1 MADLRSVQR
10 RVLFVEGPD
19 DEHVIWHL
27 RTRTGLESRFSIE
40 QKQND
45 EALVESISREIVVP
59 DRIAVGFV
67 IDADDDPDAR
77 WRAVSYRLQRR
88 SVSVPRAPD
97 PAGTVIEG
105 RPRVG
110 VWLMPD
116 NTTTGELEDFVAKMV
131 PEGDPVWPLAKN
143 YIEAVPKPYLRTKP
157 SKAEI
162 HAWLATR
169 ERPFRMGEAIGAQ
182 ALNTDGQLCRS
193 FAAWLTRLFG

>member
-1 MADLRSVQR
+1 MADSQSVQH

-19 DEHVIWHL
+19 DEHVVRNL
-27 RTRTGLESRFSIE
+27 RTRAGLESSFSIG

-45 EALVESISREIVVP
+45 AALIESISREVVVP
-59 DRIAVGFV
+59 DRIAIGFI
-67 IDADDDPDAR
+67 IDADDNPDSR
-77 WRAVSYRLQRR
+77 WQAVFDRLRR
-88 SVSVPRAPD
+88 RLDSVPHARD

-116 NTTTGELEDFVAKMV
+116 NTSTGELEDFVAKMV

-182 ALNTDGQLCRS
+182 ALNTDGPLCQS
-193 FAAWLTRLFG
+193 FTMWLNRLFG